1 MAPDTPYPPSPSSP
15 TISTPTHST
24 LRTSASAEYVSLAQL
39 QQTLEEHSRHGI
51 SHHRSYSSLPASLKL
66 ELGVTNSRPITPE
79 NGGVSLEGTPEL
91 PSSTFHDFDD
101 DMDAMPQANTGGG
114 GLEMTLVA
122 DNAPAQLTHRLNIV
136 DVQLAEKSA
145 QLEEKMREYQELKAE
160 YRELKQEY
168 KDIKQEYKDIKQ
180 EYKEFKEQSKQEYGE
195 LMDVVHHMR
204 EDFRKANEDRR
215 MLQAHNLTLQNEIL
229 LLQGDMRFVLR
240 NQEPTPASTG
250 KKLTPQAKLSVS
262 TDVDITPTPSKA
274 ILAKTSPAHS
284 GLVPVSDSASTPSS
298 RPKASNSFNP
308 GFGTHGPLNTSPALR
323 ERASFYQ
330 PSRFDDPFQQS
341 PVQTPLSSKSS
352 MVSLSSASHP
362 SSENL
367 HATPSKSRPTSKAL
381 SSTNWRQP
389 RSQPSQPQLASHPQS
404 PERADLL
411 LQDARNQYTQL
422 LAKIETWADV
432 FCGTIH
438 TSVRSKEQRAAEMVK
453 TLGSLVGNFDLEK
466 IFNKLEFRTL
476 LVTAYAN
483 RRVFERLFADDV
495 VLERFGAETVARLLE
510 LNELEADTPPRDPAR
525 HREIASDKAQL
536 MRAAFSAP
544 GAWRAAEA
552 KATAADLCNVL
563 SPIIPISERAS
574 GVRQMEGLVEE
585 AIRVVGALRGIPARS
600 WHLAFDAAGSRV
612 SLATM
617 SVRGSVESRQ
627 SGGGGGGGG
636 GASLEEDHAVM
647 LGVTPH
653 LVSKLWT
660 PGGVAPE
667 ELVKAEVLTHPV
679 GRSFFAQH

>member
-1 MAPDTPYPPSPSSP
+1 MNAT
-15 TISTPTHST
+15 
-24 LRTSASAEYVSLAQL
+24 
-39 QQTLEEHSRHGI
+39 
-51 SHHRSYSSLPASLKL
+51 
-66 ELGVTNSRPITPE
+66 
-79 NGGVSLEGTPEL
+79 
-91 PSSTFHDFDD
+91 
-101 DMDAMPQANTGGG
+101 PQANTGGG
-114 GLEMTLVA
+114 GLEVTLVA
-122 DNAPAQLTHRLNIV
+122 DNAPAQLAHRLSTV

-168 KDIKQEYKDIKQ
+168 KDIKQEYKDVKQ

-195 LMDVVHHMR
+195 LMDSVHGMR

-215 MLQAHNLTLQNEIL
+215 ILQAHNLMLQNEIL

-240 NQEPTPASTG
+240 NQESTPAATSTG
-250 KKLTPQAKLSVS
+250 KKLTPQAKLSVP
-262 TDVDITPTPSKA
+262 TDADTTPTPIKA
-274 ILAKTSPAHS
+274 TLAKNSPAHS
-284 GLVPVSDSASTPSS
+284 SLVPVSDSASTPSS

-308 GFGTHGPLNTSPALR
+308 GFGTHGPLNTHGSSPALR

-341 PVQTPLSSKSS
+341 PVQTPLSRQSS
-352 MVSLSSASHP
+352 MMSLSSASHP

-367 HATPSKSRPTSKAL
+367 RATPSKSRPTSKAL
-381 SSTNWRQP
+381 SSANWRQP
-389 RSQPSQPQLASHPQS
+389 RSDPSQPQLASHQS
-404 PERADLL
+404 PECAD

-422 LAKIETWADV
+422 LVKIETWADV

-453 TLGSLVGNFDLEK
+453 TLGSLVGSFDLEK

-483 RRVFERLFADDV
+483 RRIFERLFADDV
-495 VLERFGAETVARLLE
+495 ILERFGAETVARLLE
-510 LNELEADTPPRDPAR
+510 LNELEADTPARDPAR
-525 HREIASDKAQL
+525 HRELATEKAQL

-552 KATAADLCNVL
+552 KATAADLCTVL
-563 SPIIPISERAS
+563 GPIIPISERSS

-585 AIRVVGALRGIPARS
+585 AIRVVGALRGLPARA
-600 WHLAFDAAGSRV
+600 WHMAFDAAGSSV

-627 SGGGGGGGG
+627 SGGGG
-636 GASLEEDHAVM
+636 ASLEEDHAVV

-679 GRSFFAQH
+679 GRSFFAQHC

>member
-627 SGGGGGGGG
+627 SGGGAGGG

>member
-1 MAPDTPYPPSPSSP
+1 
-15 TISTPTHST
+15 
-24 LRTSASAEYVSLAQL
+24 
-39 QQTLEEHSRHGI
+39 
-51 SHHRSYSSLPASLKL
+51 
-66 ELGVTNSRPITPE
+66 
-79 NGGVSLEGTPEL
+79 
-91 PSSTFHDFDD
+91 
-101 DMDAMPQANTGGG
+101 MDATRQANTGGG

-122 DNAPAQLTHRLNIV
+122 DNAPGKLGHRLSIV
-136 DVQLAEKSA
+136 DVQLA
-145 QLEEKMREYQELKAE
+145 EKMREYQELKAE

-195 LMDVVHHMR
+195 LMDGVHRLR

-215 MLQAHNLTLQNEIL
+215 ILQAHNLMLQNEIL

-250 KKLTPQAKLSVS
+250 KKLTPQAKLSVPADAD
-262 TDVDITPTPSKA
+262 TTPTPSRA
-274 ILAKTSPAHS
+274 TLAKNSPGHS
-284 GLVPVSDSASTPSS
+284 SLVPVSDSASTPSS

-308 GFGTHGPLNTSPALR
+308 GFGTHGPLNTHGSSPALR
-323 ERASFYQ
+323 ERSSFCQ

-341 PVQTPLSSKSS
+341 PVQTPLSRQSS

-367 HATPSKSRPTSKAL
+367 RATPSKSRPTSKAL
-381 SSTNWRQP
+381 SSANWRQP
-389 RSQPSQPQLASHPQS
+389 RSQPSQPQLASHPS
-404 PERADLL
+404 PECAD

-453 TLGSLVGNFDLEK
+453 TLGSLVGSFDLEK

-483 RRVFERLFADDV
+483 RRIFDRLFTDDV
-495 VLERFGAETVARLLE
+495 ILERFGAETVARLLE
-510 LNELEADTPPRDPAR
+510 LNELEADTPARDPAT
-525 HREIASDKAQL
+525 HRELATEKAQL
-536 MRAAFSAP
+536 MRAAFAAP

-552 KATAADLCNVL
+552 KATAADLCTVL
-563 SPIIPISERAS
+563 SPIIPISERSS

-585 AIRVVGALRGIPARS
+585 AIRVAGALRGIPARA
-600 WHLAFDAAGSRV
+600 WHMAFDAAGSRV

-617 SVRGSVESRQ
+617 SVRGFVESRQ
-627 SGGGGGGGG
+627 SGGG
-636 GASLEEDHAVM
+636 GASLEEDHAVV

-660 PGGVAPE
+660 LGGVAPE

-679 GRSFFAQH
+679 GRSFFAQQC